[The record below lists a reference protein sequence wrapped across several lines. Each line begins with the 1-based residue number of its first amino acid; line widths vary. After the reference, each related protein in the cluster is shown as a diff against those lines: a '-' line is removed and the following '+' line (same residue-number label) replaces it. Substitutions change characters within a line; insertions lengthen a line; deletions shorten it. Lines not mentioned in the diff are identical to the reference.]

1 MGPSENLLEHTLFII
16 LAVWDSA
23 HGVSFDK
30 LTMVALYIF
39 AFQSYTG
46 LHCLNLTKGFLVVFF
61 FFIDGGEKLSISYPT
76 PFIQSLL
83 CVILSPALK
92 SHICVTSLHVNH
104 NRVIFMSRDQVQKM
118 CVCVCLPNGFCVS
131 CFC

>member
-1 MGPSENLLEHTLFII
+1 M
-16 LAVWDSA
+16 
-23 HGVSFDK
+23 
-30 LTMVALYIF
+30 
-39 AFQSYTG
+39 
-46 LHCLNLTKGFLVVFF
+46 VVFF

-118 CVCVCLPNGFCVS
+118 CVCVFTQRFLCVMFLLIMFKTYFVTSIFTHPSFRHHVPSFSSGFLRAFVRKVKLDIVFSESDC
-131 CFC
+131 